1 MKTKRE
7 LVIDTLKHIRIVPV
21 FGTASGEDYVFAAD
35 AYDVLHAEL
44 TDDGLC
50 YWPNTNHDTAEI
62 PLAVSG
68 ALISILG
75 GQLSGVYGKEAK
87 TVMSDDGR
95 PVEMSVDG
103 MRRLRK
109 HIMKRPSGE
118 ATEFSSY

>member
-7 LVIDTLKHIRIVPV
+7 LVTDTLKHMGVTPV
-21 FGTASGEDYVFAAD
+21 FGSAAGNDYEFTAD

-50 YWPNTNHDTAEI
+50 YWPNTDHDTAEI

-75 GQLSGVYGKEAK
+75 DQVASVYGLEMPAE
-87 TVMSDDGR
+87 MDDDGR
-95 PVEMSVDG
+95 QISAGVAG
-103 MRRLRK
+103 RRRIRK

>member
-7 LVIDTLKHIRIVPV
+7 LVTDTLRHMGVTAV
-21 FGTASGEDYVFAAD
+21 FNSPAGNDYEFVAD

-50 YWPNTNHDTAEI
+50 YWANTNHDTAEI

-75 GQLSGVYGKEAK
+75 DQVAGVYGLE
-87 TVMSDDGR
+87 MPNEMDDDGR
-95 PVEMSVDG
+95 QISAGVAG
-103 MRRLRK
+103 RRRIRK